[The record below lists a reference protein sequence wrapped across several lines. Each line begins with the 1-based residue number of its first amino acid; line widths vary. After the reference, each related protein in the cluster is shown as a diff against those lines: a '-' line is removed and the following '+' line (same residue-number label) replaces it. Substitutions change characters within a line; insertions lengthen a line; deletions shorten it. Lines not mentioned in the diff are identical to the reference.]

1 MTSMDLEIRHLRL
14 VVAIADTG
22 SVTRAGELLYLTQSA
37 LSHQLRDIE
46 ARLKTPLFHRVGK
59 KMVLTTAGEELLRT
73 ARQVL
78 EIVVRTEENIKR
90 AAAGRGGLLRLTTE
104 CYTCYHWL
112 PGLLKQY
119 RAAHP
124 AVDVQVDAAAT
135 PSPVKH
141 LLDGRLD
148 LAVMST
154 RVADRR
160 LAESPLFEDDMLV
173 IMSTGHRL
181 ASRPYITPEDFAT
194 ETLLIYP
201 PKEEST
207 VINRVLSPAGVAPAA
222 IQQVQLTEAIIELAK
237 AGMGIAALARWAV
250 EPYLR
255 AGSLTGLPL
264 TRKGYRRKWSAVTL
278 RDMAQVPYMKD
289 FIELLATNSPVSA
302 DRPRRPGLL
311 RFDRPGRATAR

>member
-1 MTSMDLEIRHLRL
+1 MDLEIRHLRL
-14 VVAIADTG
+14 VVAIAETG

-46 ARLKTPLFHRVGK
+46 SRLKTPLFHRVGK
-59 KMVLTTAGEELLRT
+59 KMVATTAGEELLRT

-78 EIVVRTEENIKR
+78 DIVVRTEEGIKR
-90 AAAGRGGLLRLTTE
+90 AAEGSGGLLRLTTE

-112 PGLLKQY
+112 PALLKQY
-119 RAAHP
+119 RSTHP
-124 AVDVQVDAAAT
+124 KVDVQVDAAAT
-135 PSPVKH
+135 PNPVKH

-154 RVADRR
+154 KVSDRR
-160 LAESPLFEDDMLV
+160 LVESPLFEDDMLV
-173 IMSTGHRL
+173 IMSPRHRL
-181 ASRPYITPEDFAT
+181 ASRAYITPEDFAT

-207 VINRVLSPAGVAPAA
+207 VMIRVLGPAGVTPAA
-222 IQQVQLTEAIIELAK
+222 IQQIQLTEAILELVM

-255 AGSLTGLPL
+255 TGTLKGVPL
-264 TRKGYRRKWSAVTL
+264 TRRGYRRTWSAVTL
-278 RDMAQVPYMKD
+278 RDVAEIPYVKA
-289 FIELLATNSPVSA
+289 FVELLATHSPVSA
-302 DRPRRPGLL
+302 ERPRKLGLL
-311 RFDRPGRATAR
+311 RFDRPGRTARR